1 MALAT
6 YLPPP
11 PPRQVKA
18 IFLIMASCPGV
29 TLTHPVST
37 AKAGLR
43 KKEKGCG
50 PDTLHPLAPP
60 AGLGGGWVAGAG
72 VKGVKEKILLTLGK
86 DGKADWVRD
95 HHSKQRDHCSG
106 IL

>member
-1 MALAT
+1 M
-6 YLPPP
+6 
-11 PPRQVKA
+11 
-18 IFLIMASCPGV
+18 

-50 PDTLHPLAPP
+50 PDTLHPLAPA
-60 AGLGGGWVAGAG
+60 AGLWGGGVAGAG
-72 VKGVKEKILLTLGK
+72 VKGVKEKTLLTLGK
-86 DGKADWVRD
+86 DSRADWVRD
-95 HHSKQRDHCSG
+95 HHRKQRAACRG